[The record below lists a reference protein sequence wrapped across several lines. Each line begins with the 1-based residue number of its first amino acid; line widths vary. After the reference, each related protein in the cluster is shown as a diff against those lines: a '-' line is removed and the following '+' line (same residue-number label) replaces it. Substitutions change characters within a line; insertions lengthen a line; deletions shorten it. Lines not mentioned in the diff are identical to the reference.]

1 MARPLKEG
9 LDYFP
14 LDVDIDQDDKVA
26 IIEALHGAEGFA
38 VVIKLLMKIYKEG
51 YFYEWTNREQILF
64 SKRVNV
70 DNNTVKEI
78 VNDCIKEGLFNGE
91 LHEQHNIL
99 TSKGIQSRYLEAA
112 KRRKEVTFLKKYFLI
127 KDVESI
133 TGSNKIAVFT
143 VDDNGNKVNV
153 NNNYSLGVHDVN
165 KSTQRKG
172 KEIESKKKEKK
183 KDSIEPKIL
192 YGESTLLTNEEYDK
206 LVNKMSEGV
215 ACDYIERL
223 DNYIGQIGKDKYK
236 SHYHTI
242 LNWYKKDNPNKPEG
256 ENKNESAARNIESNN
271 SPGLNALSL

>member
-112 KRRKEVTFLKKYFLI
+112 KRRKEVTFLEKYFLI

-183 KDSIEPKIL
+183 KESKEPKKL
-192 YGESTLLTNEEYDK
+192 YGEFALLTVEEYDK
-206 LVNKMSEGV
+206 LVNKMTEGV

-223 DNYIGQIGKDKYK
+223 DNYIGSKGKKYA

-242 LNWYKKDNPNKPEG
+242 LNWYRKDNPNQPEG
-256 ENKNESAARNIESNN
+256 VNANESAKSSNEQH
-271 SPGLNALSL
+271 SSGPGLNALSL